1 MTDLTVNNQTLS
13 SSVQTQEQRQQK
25 VRRLLL
31 APSLITILIIGVLPL
46 SVVLVYSFL
55 EPGAFGGVKWNFSTN
70 AYVQLFFEADIFDGS
85 LSFTT
90 AYLEIFWR
98 SISLA
103 VMATLGCVL
112 VGFPTAYFIA
122 TQPPERRN
130 IFLFLITIPFWTNLL
145 IRTYAMLL
153 ILRDEGVINIGL
165 QNIGIIDQ
173 AIPLLYTEFAVSL
186 GLIYSFLPFMVLPIY
201 SSMEKFDFRL
211 LEAGFDLYAN
221 RLKVLWRI
229 IIPIAKPGIAAGCI
243 LVFIP
248 SLGAYITPEVLGG
261 GKSMMIGNL
270 IYSQFGAARNWPFG
284 AAIALILM
292 AVVLISLMVYMRRT
306 GDKGGL
312 SHG

>member
-46 SVVLVYSFL
+46 SVVLIYSFL